1 MSLQVEN
8 LEHNMARLTIE
19 ASAEDFEK
27 ACQSAYQ
34 KQKGRITVPG
44 FRKGKAPRKLIEKM
58 YGAGVF
64 FEEAANELI
73 PEAYSKETKEH
84 KELEIVSRP
93 SVDIVQIE
101 AGKPFIFTAE
111 VALKP
116 PVELGK
122 YKGVKCTKIDTSV
135 SDEEIDKRIE
145 EEREKD
151 SRIVPVTDRA
161 IKDKDIAT
169 IDFEGFV
176 DDVAFDGGK
185 GTDYELT
192 IGSHSFIDNFE
203 EQLIGKSIG
212 EDTEVNVTFPDDYHE
227 KSLAGKPALFKVSV
241 KDIKEKQIPELDE
254 DYVSDKGFDSVD
266 EYREDIKKGIAG
278 RKENEAKAEKED
290 ELLEA
295 IIEDSKMDIPDAM
308 IDTEAD
314 SLVRSFTRNI
324 VSQGMS
330 LEMYMQYTGMT
341 QERIKDQMKEQAEK
355 NIKSRLVLEA
365 VAEAEGIESTEEDF
379 DKEVEKMASQYR
391 METDKLKE
399 MMMDEEKENIHHDI
413 KMQKAVD
420 LILSEAKETAAKKT
434 KKKDGE

>member
-34 KQKGRITVPG
+34 KQKGRISVPG

-93 SVDIVQIE
+93 EVDIVQIE

-145 EEREKD
+145 EEKERD

-176 DDVAFDGGK
+176 DGVAFDGGK
-185 GTDYELT
+185 GTDYDLT
-192 IGSHSFIDNFE
+192 IGSHSFIDTFE

-212 EDTEVNVTFPDDYHE
+212 DDTEVNVTFPEDYQE
-227 KSLAGKPALFKVSV
+227 KSLAGKAAVFKVSV
-241 KDIKEKQIPELDE
+241 KGIKEKQIPELDE
-254 DYVSDKGFDSVD
+254 DYVSDKGFDSIED
-266 EYREDIKKGIAG
+266 YREDIKKGIAG
-278 RKENEAKAEKED
+278 KKENEAKAAKED

-295 IIEDSKMDIPDAM
+295 IIEDSKMDIPEAM

-314 SLVRSFTRNI
+314 GLVRSFTRNI

-330 LEMYMQYTGMT
+330 LDMYMQYTGMT
-341 QERIKDQMKEQAEK
+341 RERLKDQMKEQAEK

-365 VAEAEGIESTEEDF
+365 VAKAEGIESTDEDF
-379 DKEVEKMASQYR
+379 DKEVEKMASQYK
-391 METDKLKE
+391 MEADKLKE

-413 KMQKAVD
+413 RMQKAID
-420 LILSEAKETAAKKT
+420 LILSEAKETAEKKS

>member
-1 MSLQVEN
+1 MSLKVEN
-8 LEHNMARLTIE
+8 LEHNMACLTIE

-58 YGAGVF
+58 YGEGVF

-73 PEAYSKETKEH
+73 PEAYSNEIKEH

-93 SVDIVQIE
+93 EVDIVQIE

-145 EEREKD
+145 EERDRD

-185 GTDYELT
+185 GTDYDLT
-192 IGSHSFIDNFE
+192 IGSHSFIDTFE

-212 EDTEVNVTFPDDYHE
+212 DDTEVNVTFPEDYQE
-227 KSLAGKPALFKVSV
+227 KSLAGKAALFKVSV
-241 KDIKEKQIPELDE
+241 KGIKEKQIPALDE
-254 DYVSDKGFDSVD
+254 DYASDKGFDSVD
-266 EYREDIKKGIAG
+266 EYREDIKKSIAG
-278 RKENEAKAEKED
+278 RKEDEAKAAKED
-290 ELLEA
+290 ELLGA
-295 IIEDSKMDIPDAM
+295 IIEDSKMDIPEAM

-314 SLVRSFTRNI
+314 GLVRSFTRNI

-341 QERIKDQMKEQAEK
+341 RERLKDQMKEQAEK

-365 VAEAEGIESTEEDF
+365 IAEAEGIESTDEDF
-379 DKEVEKMASQYR
+379 DREVEKMASQYK
-391 METDKLKE
+391 METEKLKE

-413 KMQKAVD
+413 RMQKAID
-420 LILSEAKETAAKKT
+420 LILSEAKETAEKKS

>member
-1 MSLQVEN
+1 
-8 LEHNMARLTIE
+8 MACLTIE

-58 YGAGVF
+58 YGEGVF

-73 PEAYSKETKEH
+73 PEAYSNEIKEH

-93 SVDIVQIE
+93 EVDIVQIE

-145 EEREKD
+145 EERDRD

-185 GTDYELT
+185 GTDYDLT
-192 IGSHSFIDNFE
+192 IGSHSFIDTFE

-212 EDTEVNVTFPDDYHE
+212 DDTEVNVTFPEDYQE
-227 KSLAGKPALFKVSV
+227 KSLAGKAALFKVSV
-241 KDIKEKQIPELDE
+241 KGIKEKQIPALDE
-254 DYVSDKGFDSVD
+254 DYASDKGFDSVD
-266 EYREDIKKGIAG
+266 EYREDIKKSIAG
-278 RKENEAKAEKED
+278 RKEDEAKAAKED
-290 ELLEA
+290 ELLGA
-295 IIEDSKMDIPDAM
+295 IIEDSKMDIPEAM

-314 SLVRSFTRNI
+314 GLVRSFTRNI

-341 QERIKDQMKEQAEK
+341 RERLKDQMKEQAEK

-365 VAEAEGIESTEEDF
+365 IAEAEGIESTDEDF
-379 DKEVEKMASQYR
+379 DREVEKMASQYK
-391 METDKLKE
+391 METEKLKE

-413 KMQKAVD
+413 RMQKAID
-420 LILSEAKETAAKKT
+420 LILSEAKETAEKKS

>member
-1 MSLQVEN
+1 
-8 LEHNMARLTIE
+8 MARLTIE

-58 YGAGVF
+58 YGEGVF

-73 PEAYSKETKEH
+73 PEAYSNEIKEH

-93 SVDIVQIE
+93 EVDIVQIE

-145 EEREKD
+145 EERERD

-185 GTDYELT
+185 GTDYDLT
-192 IGSHSFIDNFE
+192 IGSHSFIDTFE

-212 EDTEVNVTFPDDYHE
+212 DDTEVNVTFPEDYQE
-227 KSLAGKPALFKVSV
+227 KSLAGKAALFKVSV
-241 KDIKEKQIPELDE
+241 KGIKEKQIPALDE
-254 DYVSDKGFDSVD
+254 DYASDKGFDSVD
-266 EYREDIKKGIAG
+266 EYREDIKKSIAG
-278 RKENEAKAEKED
+278 RKENEAKAAKED

-295 IIEDSKMDIPDAM
+295 IIEDSKMDIPEAM

-314 SLVRSFTRNI
+314 GLVRSFTRNI

-341 QERIKDQMKEQAEK
+341 RERLKDQMKEQAEK

-365 VAEAEGIESTEEDF
+365 VADAEGIESTDEDF
-379 DKEVEKMASQYR
+379 DKEVEKMASQYK

-399 MMMDEEKENIHHDI
+399 MMMDEEKENIRHDI
-413 KMQKAVD
+413 RMQKAVD
-420 LILSEAKETAAKKT
+420 LIISQAKETAEKKS

>member
-1 MSLQVEN
+1 
-8 LEHNMARLTIE
+8 MARLTIE

-34 KQKGRITVPG
+34 KQKGRISVPG

-93 SVDIVQIE
+93 EVDIVQIE

-145 EEREKD
+145 EEKERD

-176 DDVAFDGGK
+176 DGVAFDGGK
-185 GTDYELT
+185 GTDYDLT
-192 IGSHSFIDNFE
+192 IGSHSFIDTFE

-212 EDTEVNVTFPDDYHE
+212 DDTEVNVTFPEDYQE
-227 KSLAGKPALFKVSV
+227 KSLAGKAAVFKVSV
-241 KDIKEKQIPELDE
+241 KGIKEKQIPELDE
-254 DYVSDKGFDSVD
+254 DYVSDKGFDSIED
-266 EYREDIKKGIAG
+266 YREDIKKGIAG
-278 RKENEAKAEKED
+278 KKENEAKAAKED

-295 IIEDSKMDIPDAM
+295 IIEDSKMDIPEAM

-314 SLVRSFTRNI
+314 GLVRSFTRNI

-330 LEMYMQYTGMT
+330 LDMYMQYTGMT
-341 QERIKDQMKEQAEK
+341 RERLKDQMKEQAEK

-365 VAEAEGIESTEEDF
+365 VAKAEGIESTDEDF
-379 DKEVEKMASQYR
+379 DKEVEKMASQYK
-391 METDKLKE
+391 MESDKLKE

-413 KMQKAVD
+413 RMQKAID
-420 LILSEAKETAAKKT
+420 LILSEAKETAEKKS

>member
-1 MSLQVEN
+1 
-8 LEHNMARLTIE
+8 MARLTIE

-58 YGAGVF
+58 YGEGVF

-73 PEAYSKETKEH
+73 PEAYSNEIKEH

-93 SVDIVQIE
+93 EVDIVQIE

-122 YKGVKCTKIDTSV
+122 YKGVKCAKIDTSV

-145 EEREKD
+145 EERERD

-176 DDVAFDGGK
+176 DDVAFDGDK
-185 GTDYELT
+185 GTDYDLT
-192 IGSHSFIDNFE
+192 IGSHSFIDTFE

-212 EDTEVNVTFPDDYHE
+212 DDTEVNVTFPEDYQE
-227 KSLAGKPALFKVSV
+227 KSLAGKAALFKVSV
-241 KDIKEKQIPELDE
+241 KGIKEKQIPALDE
-254 DYVSDKGFDSVD
+254 DYASDKGFDSVD
-266 EYREDIKKGIAG
+266 EYREDIKKSIAG
-278 RKENEAKAEKED
+278 RKEDEAKAAKED
-290 ELLEA
+290 ELLGA
-295 IIEDSKMDIPDAM
+295 IIEDSKMDIPEAM

-314 SLVRSFTRNI
+314 GLVRSFTRNI

-341 QERIKDQMKEQAEK
+341 RERLKDQMKEQAEK

-365 VAEAEGIESTEEDF
+365 IAEAEGIESTDEDF
-379 DKEVEKMASQYR
+379 DREVEKMASQYK
-391 METDKLKE
+391 METEKLKE

-413 KMQKAVD
+413 RMQKAID
-420 LILSEAKETAAKKT
+420 LILSEAKETAEKKS

>member
-1 MSLQVEN
+1 
-8 LEHNMARLTIE
+8 MARLTIE

-58 YGAGVF
+58 YGEGVF

-73 PEAYSKETKEH
+73 PVAYSNEIKEH

-93 SVDIVQIE
+93 EVDIVQIE

-145 EEREKD
+145 EERERD

-185 GTDYELT
+185 GTDYDLT
-192 IGSHSFIDNFE
+192 IGSHSFIDTFE
-203 EQLIGKSIG
+203 EQLIGKNIG
-212 EDTEVNVTFPDDYHE
+212 DDTEVNVTFPEDYQE
-227 KSLAGKPALFKVSV
+227 KSLAGKAALFKVSV
-241 KDIKEKQIPELDE
+241 KGIKEKQIPALDE
-254 DYVSDKGFDSVD
+254 DYASDKGFDSVD
-266 EYREDIKKGIAG
+266 EYREDIKKSIAG
-278 RKENEAKAEKED
+278 RKENEAKAAKED

-295 IIEDSKMDIPDAM
+295 IIEDSKMDIPEAM

-314 SLVRSFTRNI
+314 GLVRSFTRNI

-341 QERIKDQMKEQAEK
+341 RERLKDQMKEQAEK

-365 VAEAEGIESTEEDF
+365 VADAEGIESTDEDF
-379 DKEVEKMASQYR
+379 DKEVEKMASQYK

-399 MMMDEEKENIHHDI
+399 MMMDEEKENIRHDI
-413 KMQKAVD
+413 RMQKAVD
-420 LILSEAKETAAKKT
+420 LIISQAKETAEKKS

>member
-278 RKENEAKAEKED
+278 RKENEAKAKKED

>member
-1 MSLQVEN
+1 
-8 LEHNMARLTIE
+8 MARLTIE

-34 KQKGRITVPG
+34 KQKGRISVPG

-58 YGAGVF
+58 YGAEVF

-93 SVDIVQIE
+93 EVDIVQIE

-145 EEREKD
+145 EEKERD

-176 DDVAFDGGK
+176 DGVAFDGGK
-185 GTDYELT
+185 GTDYDLT
-192 IGSHSFIDNFE
+192 IGSHSFIDTFE

-212 EDTEVNVTFPDDYHE
+212 DDTEVNVTFPEDYQE
-227 KSLAGKPALFKVSV
+227 KSLAGKAAVFKVSV
-241 KDIKEKQIPELDE
+241 KGIKEKQIPELDE
-254 DYVSDKGFDSVD
+254 DYVSDKGFDSIED
-266 EYREDIKKGIAG
+266 YREDIKKGIAG
-278 RKENEAKAEKED
+278 KKENEAKAAKED

-295 IIEDSKMDIPDAM
+295 IIEDSKMDIPEAM

-314 SLVRSFTRNI
+314 GLVRSFTRNI

-330 LEMYMQYTGMT
+330 LDMYMQYTGMT
-341 QERIKDQMKEQAEK
+341 RERLKDQMKEQAEK

-365 VAEAEGIESTEEDF
+365 VAKAEGIESTDEDF
-379 DKEVEKMASQYR
+379 DKEVEKMASQYK
-391 METDKLKE
+391 MESDKLKE

-413 KMQKAVD
+413 RMQKAID
-420 LILSEAKETAAKKT
+420 LILSEAKETAEKKS

>member
-1 MSLQVEN
+1 
-8 LEHNMARLTIE
+8 MARLTIE

-58 YGAGVF
+58 YGEGVF

-73 PEAYSKETKEH
+73 PEAYSNEIKEH

-93 SVDIVQIE
+93 EVDIVQIE

-145 EEREKD
+145 EERERD

-185 GTDYELT
+185 GTDYDLT
-192 IGSHSFIDNFE
+192 IGSHSFIDTFE
-203 EQLIGKSIG
+203 EQLIGKNIG
-212 EDTEVNVTFPDDYHE
+212 DDTEVNVTFPEDYQE
-227 KSLAGKPALFKVSV
+227 KSLAGKAALFKVSV
-241 KDIKEKQIPELDE
+241 KGIKEKQIPALDE
-254 DYVSDKGFDSVD
+254 DYASDKGFDSVD
-266 EYREDIKKGIAG
+266 EYREDIKKSIAG
-278 RKENEAKAEKED
+278 RKENEAKAAKED
-290 ELLEA
+290 ELLGA
-295 IIEDSKMDIPDAM
+295 IIEDSKMDIPEAM

-314 SLVRSFTRNI
+314 GLVRSFTRNI

-341 QERIKDQMKEQAEK
+341 RERLKDQMKEQAEK

-365 VAEAEGIESTEEDF
+365 VADAEGIESTDEDF
-379 DKEVEKMASQYR
+379 DKEVEKMASQYK

-399 MMMDEEKENIHHDI
+399 MMMDEEKENIRHDI
-413 KMQKAVD
+413 RMQKAVD
-420 LILSEAKETAAKKT
+420 LIISQAKETAEKKS

>member
-1 MSLQVEN
+1 
-8 LEHNMARLTIE
+8 MARLTIE

-58 YGAGVF
+58 YGEGVF

-73 PEAYSKETKEH
+73 PEAYSNEIKEH

-93 SVDIVQIE
+93 EVDIVQIE

-145 EEREKD
+145 EERERD

-185 GTDYELT
+185 GTDYDLT
-192 IGSHSFIDNFE
+192 IGSHSFIDTFE

-212 EDTEVNVTFPDDYHE
+212 DDTEVNVTFPEDYQE
-227 KSLAGKPALFKVSV
+227 KSLAGEAALFKVSV
-241 KDIKEKQIPELDE
+241 KGIKEKQIPALDE
-254 DYVSDKGFDSVD
+254 DYASDKGFDSVD
-266 EYREDIKKGIAG
+266 EYREDIKKSIAG
-278 RKENEAKAEKED
+278 RKEDEAKADKED
-290 ELLEA
+290 ELLGA
-295 IIEDSKMDIPDAM
+295 IIEDSKMDIPEAM

-314 SLVRSFTRNI
+314 GLVRSFTRNI

-341 QERIKDQMKEQAEK
+341 RERLKDQMKEQAEK

-365 VAEAEGIESTEEDF
+365 IAEVEGIESTDEDF
-379 DKEVEKMASQYR
+379 DREVEKMASQYK
-391 METDKLKE
+391 METEKLKE
-399 MMMDEEKENIHHDI
+399 MMMYEEKENIHHDI
-413 KMQKAVD
+413 RMQKAID
-420 LILSEAKETAAKKT
+420 LILSEAKETAEKKS

>member
-295 IIEDSKMDIPDAM
+295 IIEDSKMDIPEAM